1 MVLNCSRGERVR
13 RWQFYSFNGLPVS
26 TFSQVKTV
34 NRVKT
39 VNKAKTVITGNLN
52 KNGYNGY
59 NTVKNGQ

>member
-1 MVLNCSRGERVR
+1 MR